1 MSAGPLISYVVVN
14 WRDAGATTAC
24 VASIRAQEGLDA
36 PAEVVVVDNAST
48 PASRDALAAL
58 GVRLVPS
65 RSNTGFAGGA
75 NLGIAAARGGL
86 VAVVNNDAVLDRGW
100 TAAGLAVMEAEPDVA
115 IVGGAD
121 LAWPDGGPLMGPP
134 RIDPDGGFAEA
145 SARERPRGDV
155 LALHGS
161 NLLARAD
168 VLRRLRGFDPSF
180 FAYYE
185 DTDLCARVWALGL
198 RVVYEPAMW
207 VRHRR
212 NLTSDR
218 IPFRKHYLADRNH
231 LRLVAKHFPAE
242 DWREAVRRAAVHH
255 LVTGAGGRVSGTDRR
270 VRGTRRR
277 AHLAAGLWGL
287 SGGVRL
293 ARARAR
299 TIQRGEHYAGFVD
312 HARRDALASGT
323 VPA

>member
-1 MSAGPLISYVVVN
+1 M
-14 WRDAGATTAC
+14 
-24 VASIRAQEGLDA
+24 
-36 PAEVVVVDNAST
+36 
-48 PASRDALAAL
+48 
-58 GVRLVPS
+58 
-65 RSNTGFAGGA
+65 
-75 NLGIAAARGGL
+75 
-86 VAVVNNDAVLDRGW
+86 
-100 TAAGLAVMEAEPDVA
+100 
-115 IVGGAD
+115 
-121 LAWPDGGPLMGPP
+121 
-134 RIDPDGGFAEA
+134 
-145 SARERPRGDV
+145 

-168 VLRRLRGFDPSF
+168 VLARLRGFDPAF

-185 DTDLCARVWALGL
+185 DTDLCARVWALGH

-231 LRLVAKHFPAE
+231 LRVVAKHFPAPA
-242 DWREAVRRAAVHH
+242 WRAAVRRAAVHH
-255 LVTGAGGRVSGTDRR
+255 LVTGATGRVSGTDRR
-270 VRGTRRR
+270 VTGTRRR

-293 ARARAR
+293 ARARERAIR
-299 TIQRGEHYAGFVD
+299 RGEHYAGFVD
-312 HARRDALASGT
+312 HARRDALARGA